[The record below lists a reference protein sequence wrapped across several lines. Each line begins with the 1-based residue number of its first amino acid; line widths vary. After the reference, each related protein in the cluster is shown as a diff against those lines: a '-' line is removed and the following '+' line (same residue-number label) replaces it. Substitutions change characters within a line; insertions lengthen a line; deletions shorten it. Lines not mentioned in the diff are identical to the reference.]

1 MKVEDRLGRILK
13 LLQGSIRA
21 AGFTQTEVD
30 ERIGRRRG
38 YLSHVFQRRVDL
50 KLVDLLRALDVLQV
64 DPGRFFGAA
73 LGGRRSERSATLE
86 DLMSLVVDLRDGGQ
100 AASALPIPAS
110 VVGSP
115 ANESFPKI
123 NDDALLDR
131 VRVAVRKVL
140 SNPDEATAKLLAGQN
155 GQSGEPA
162 QRT

>member
-64 DPGRFFGAA
+64 DPGRFFSAA

-86 DLMSLVVDLRDGGQ
+86 DLMSLVVDLREGGQ
-100 AASALPIPAS
+100 SGSVSLPAS
-110 VVGSP
+110 VVSSP
-115 ANESFPKI
+115 ANEGF
-123 NDDALLDR
+123 NEEALLDR

-140 SNPDEATAKLLAGQN
+140 SDPDEATAKLLAGQN
-155 GQSGEPA
+155 GRSGDSA
-162 QRT
+162 QQT